1 MIFNRSERDN
11 RFARAVKKS
20 LVPLLGGAGALH
32 FLKPEPFDGI
42 VPPQLPGTQRTYTYV
57 SGAAELATAA
67 LLANPKTRPAGGFAA
82 ACLFTLVW
90 PGNIYMAYLW
100 RHEPWHK
107 QLISL
112 GRLPLQIPLIRAGL
126 DIARGV

>member
-67 LLANPKTRPAGGFAA
+67 LLAQPEDTAGWWFRRGLPIHAGVAGQHVHGLPVAA
-82 ACLFTLVW
+82 
-90 PGNIYMAYLW
+90 
-100 RHEPWHK
+100 
-107 QLISL
+107 
-112 GRLPLQIPLIRAGL
+112 
-126 DIARGV
+126 